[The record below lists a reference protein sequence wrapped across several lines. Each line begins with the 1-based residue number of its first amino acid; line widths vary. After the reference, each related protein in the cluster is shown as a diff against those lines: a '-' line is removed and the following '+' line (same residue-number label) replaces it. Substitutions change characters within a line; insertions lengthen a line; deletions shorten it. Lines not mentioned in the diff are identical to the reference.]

1 MSSLLLRGGRVIDPA
16 RKLDTV
22 ADVFIRDGRV
32 AEIGDVRQAVDETI
46 DCARR
51 IVCPGLIDL
60 HVGVRD
66 PGYEED
72 ETTATA
78 TAAAL
83 AGGFTS
89 IAALPDTRPVVDNRA
104 AAEYVILQAER
115 AGNCRVYPLG
125 AVTRDCAGQE
135 LADLGQLADGGAV
148 AFTDAKQPLQSAE
161 ILRRALEY
169 ARMFRR
175 PIFTHP
181 QDATLTAGGVMH
193 EGYYST
199 LLGLRG
205 MPAAAEDIMVNRDI
219 ALAELTGG
227 RVHLMCVSTKN
238 AVEAIRR
245 AKQQR
250 GGRDFPK
257 ARPPSVEA
265 PLALEA
271 GSSESPALV
280 TADVAVHNLVLTDK
294 EVQSYDAHFKVDPPL
309 RSADHVQAL
318 IVGLQDGTIDAISS
332 DHQPSAAEKTS
343 RELDVVPFG
352 IVGLETLLP
361 LCIRALIE
369 TGLLTWPQLISKLTC
384 GPAIVLGLSDRGT
397 LAPGVAADVTVI
409 DPDRRWTI
417 DPRRFRSK
425 SRNTPFANWSVRG
438 RAELVLVGGDVRFRA
453 EAQG

>member
-1 MSSLLLRGGRVIDPA
+1 MSALLLRGGRLIDPA
-16 RKLDTV
+16 RKLDAVT
-22 ADVFIRDGRV
+22 DVLVRDGRI
-32 AEIGDVRQAVDETI
+32 AEVGDLRVSVDRVI
-46 DCARR
+46 DCSRK

-104 AAEYVILQAER
+104 AAEYVVLQAER

-125 AVTRDCAGQE
+125 ALTRENAGQE
-135 LADLGQLADGGAV
+135 LADIGQLADGGAV
-148 AFTDAKQPLQSAE
+148 AFTDAKRPVQSAE

-169 ARMFRR
+169 ARMFDR

-205 MPAAAEDIMVNRDI
+205 MPAAAEDIMVSRDI

-227 RVHLMCVSTKN
+227 RIHLMCVSTKN
-238 AVEAIRR
+238 AVEAIRV
-245 AKQQR
+245 
-250 GGRDFPK
+250 
-257 ARPPSVEA
+257 ARRRQIA
-265 PLALEA
+265 
-271 GSSESPALV
+271 V
-280 TADVAVHNLVLTDK
+280 TADVAVHHLVLTDDNL
-294 EVQSYDAHFKVDPPL
+294 QSYDAYYKVDPPL
-309 RSADHVQAL
+309 RSPDHVDAL
-318 IVGLQDGTIDAISS
+318 IAGLHDGTIDAITA

-352 IVGLETLLP
+352 IVGLETLVP
-361 LCIRALIE
+361 LCIETLIDP
-369 TGLLTWPQLISKLTC
+369 GHLTWPKLIAKLTC
-384 GPAIVLGLSDRGT
+384 GPAAVLGLKDVGT
-397 LAPGVAADVTVI
+397 LAPGVPADISVL
-409 DPDRRWTI
+409 DPDVRWTI
-417 DPRRFRSK
+417 DPQRFASK
-425 SRNTPFANWSVRG
+425 SRNTPFAGRSVRG
-438 RAELVLVGGDVRFRA
+438 RAELVFVGGELRYDRA
-453 EAQG
+453 AS